1 MPKSRMLTISLPGGA
16 DPQVTRD
23 QFSQVAARHGFTT
36 KHYHK
41 DSEVPSPGA
50 FILSINCG
58 ETVTTLFQEEDYQEA
73 LEALKPFYKAGHGWA
88 RSLVAGIE
96 AAYQRWVE
104 SEEVEVEE
112 YRIEEE

>member
-1 MPKSRMLTISLPGGA
+1 MPKNRMLTISLPGGA

-41 DSEVPSPGA
+41 SSEVPSPGA
-50 FILSINCG
+50 FILSINAG
-58 ETVTTLFQEEDYQEA
+58 EVVTTLFQEEDYQEA
-73 LEALKPFYKAGHGWA
+73 LEALRPFAEERQAWA
-88 RSLVAGIE
+88 QSLVAGIE

-104 SEEVEVEE
+104 SEQEETEE
-112 YRIEEE
+112 YRIEE